1 MPPQTPKQT
10 RRSPGHF
17 APAVKAAAYR
27 LGMEGHG
34 PFGTL
39 DFVYMPSNDVAADLH
54 YFVDVLGGEQVF
66 AIDDGGTRVAM
77 VTIGD
82 EPPRVL
88 LTDHL
93 DTDAP
98 ILVYRV
104 DDLSARVTKLQDRKV
119 DGWRLELPMG
129 PAFSF
134 TAPGGQRIALYEA
147 TRTDVL
153 NHF

>member
-1 MPPQTPKQT
+1 
-10 RRSPGHF
+10 
-17 APAVKAAAYR
+17 
-27 LGMEGHG
+27 MEGHG
-34 PFGTL
+34 PFGPL
-39 DFVYMPSNDVAADLH
+39 DFVYMPSKDVPADLR

-66 AIDDGGTRVAM
+66 AISDGDTRVAM
-77 VTIGD
+77 VAIGD

-93 DTDAP
+93 DTDVP

-104 DDLSARVTKLQDRKV
+104 DDLSAQVTKLRERKV

-134 TAPGGQRIALYEA
+134 TAPGGQRIALYES
-147 TRTDVL
+147 TRADVL
-153 NHF
+153 SHFIGRNDF

>member
-1 MPPQTPKQT
+1 GNRPAKADQATEQQRRGCSQPPGKGGDHE
-10 RRSPGHF
+10 GHS
-17 APAVKAAAYR
+17 APAEERAAYR
-27 LGMEGHG
+27 VAMEGHG

-39 DFVYMPSNDVAADLH
+39 DFVYMPSKDVAADLR
-54 YFVDVLGGEQVF
+54 YFVDVLGGDQVF
-66 AIDDGGTRVAM
+66 AIRDGATRVAM

-104 DDLSARVTKLQDRKV
+104 DDLSAQVTRLREQNV

-129 PAFSF
+129 
-134 TAPGGQRIALYEA
+134 
-147 TRTDVL
+147 
-153 NHF
+153 

>member
-1 MPPQTPKQT
+1 
-10 RRSPGHF
+10 
-17 APAVKAAAYR
+17 
-27 LGMEGHG
+27 MEGHG
-34 PFGTL
+34 PFGSL
-39 DFVYMPSNDVAADLH
+39 DFMYMPSKDVAADLR

-77 VTIGD
+77 VTIGE

-104 DDLSARVTKLQDRKV
+104 DDLKAQLARLKESGV

-129 PAFSF
+129 PCFSF

-147 TRTDVL
+147 TRTEVL
-153 NHF
+153 NHFLGRTDF